1 MKIFFA
7 GHGLI
12 SLVAYLVFVVLGI
25 FAYQEQKD
33 GRFFFRDRPALTW
46 AFLAVWT
53 VSIVSGEAIFL
64 MRYVF

>member
-1 MKIFFA
+1 
-7 GHGLI
+7 
-12 SLVAYLVFVVLGI
+12 VFVVLGI

-53 VSIVSGEAIFL
+53 VSIVSGEMNFL